1 MESGDVILGDMYTN
15 LINYFDVFVAHFLI
29 SGASGHS
36 DPPFLWRYCD
46 AAGHDDAIQQ
56 MRRIP
61 IGQIVRVTQGPGAA
75 LRGTVKSRREDLG
88 LEAVKFCPIH

>member
-1 MESGDVILGDMYTN
+1 MVSVDVMLGVMYTD

-29 SGASGHS
+29 SGASGDP
-36 DPPFLWRYCD
+36 DPPILRRFCD

-56 MRRIP
+56 MRRVP
-61 IGQIVRVTQGPGAA
+61 IGQIVRVTQGPGVA
-75 LRGTVKSRREDLG
+75 LRGAMKSGREDLG